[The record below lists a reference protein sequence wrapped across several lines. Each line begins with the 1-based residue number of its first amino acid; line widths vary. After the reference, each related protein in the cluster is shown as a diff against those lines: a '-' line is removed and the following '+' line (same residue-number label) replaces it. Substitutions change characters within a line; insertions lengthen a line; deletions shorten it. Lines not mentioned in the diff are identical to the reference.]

1 MGFRLFLWYSVTFKS
16 DRHIETQI
24 RISTDIE
31 EWVKTGDR
39 GYVKTDIV
47 RDLCDVNISKLIKE
61 ASRIVDERPKDLL
74 LLWLSPPCT
83 TFSQC
88 QTLMK
93 EDKRH
98 RDYGHP
104 ERPALSDA
112 ARRDDAMIENLVR
125 QLL

>member
-1 MGFRLFLWYSVTFKS
+1 M
-16 DRHIETQI
+16 
-24 RISTDIE
+24 
-31 EWVKTGDR
+31 KTGDR

-93 EDKRH
+93 QDKRH
-98 RDYGHP
+98 RDYSHP
-104 ERPALSDA
+104 ERPALSEA
-112 ARRDDAMIENLVR
+112 ARKDDAMISNLVR
-125 QLL
+125 QLS